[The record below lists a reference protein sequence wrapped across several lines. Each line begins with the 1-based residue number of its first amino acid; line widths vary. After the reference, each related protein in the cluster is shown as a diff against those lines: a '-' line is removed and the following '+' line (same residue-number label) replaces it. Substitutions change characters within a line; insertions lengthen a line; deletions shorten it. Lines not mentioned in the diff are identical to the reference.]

1 MAERDVVRW
10 YPMRVTYNRELKVKE
25 RLDSLEIETYIPMHY
40 QIVVRGGNRR
50 RMLVPAIHNII
61 FVHSSQANITN
72 LKMTDPTMEPL
83 RYIMHKSHEDKDAP
97 ATIVRVPDA
106 QMENFIKATK
116 IEDDSL
122 VYLNYEEYLS
132 KPGKRVLIIDG
143 PFTGVEGVIKRIKK
157 NRQVVV
163 AIDDLAA
170 VMITAVPRSYLKEL
184 WTLLLPSVG
193 VGGRFLTIW
202 KSQ

>member
-1 MAERDVVRW
+1 
-10 YPMRVTYNRELKVKE
+10 
-25 RLDSLEIETYIPMHY
+25 
-40 QIVVRGGNRR
+40 
-50 RMLVPAIHNII
+50 
-61 FVHSSQANITN
+61 
-72 LKMTDPTMEPL
+72 MTDPTMEPL

-116 IEDDSL
+116 IDDDSL

-184 WTLLLPSVG
+184 EDSN
-193 VGGRFLTIW
+193 R
-202 KSQ
+202 

>member
-1 MAERDVVRW
+1 MAERDKVHW

-25 RLDSLEIETYIPMHY
+25 RLDALSIETYIPMRY
-40 QIVVRGGNRR
+40 EIVVRGGNRR
-50 RMLVPAIHNII
+50 RLFVPAIHNLI

-83 RYIMHKSHEDKDAP
+83 RYIMHRSHEDKEAP
-97 ATIVRVPDA
+97 TTIVTVPDT

-116 IEDDSL
+116 VEDESL
-122 VYLNYEEYLS
+122 VYLNYEDYLN

-163 AIDDLAA
+163 AINDIAA
-170 VMITAVPRSYLKEL
+170 VMITAVPRSYLKE
-184 WTLLLPSVG
+184 
-193 VGGRFLTIW
+193 IEE
-202 KSQ
+202 

>member
-1 MAERDVVRW
+1 MGSKSIYFPNTMAERDVVRW

-25 RLDSLEIETYIPMHY
+25 RLDALDIETYIPMHY

-50 RMLVPAIHNII
+50 RLLVPAIHNLI
-61 FVHSSQANITN
+61 FVHSSQASITN
-72 LKMTDPTMEPL
+72 LKMTDPAMEPL

-122 VYLNYEEYLS
+122 VYLNYEDYLS

-184 WTLLLPSVG
+184 
-193 VGGRFLTIW
+193 
-202 KSQ
+202 